1 MSKLVDAPTLKHW
14 LHDGAEIALFD
25 VREAGQFG
33 SAHLFYGIPLPYS
46 RLELDVTRLAPRRTV
61 RMVVYDDNG
70 DGQCI
75 AVRAAER
82 LNALG
87 YTNVHVLA
95 GGTRQWQAA
104 GLSLFAGVNVPSKT
118 FGELVEQT
126 CHTPA
131 VDAPTLAAM
140 LKRGDD
146 VVVLDG
152 RPLNEHRKMTIP
164 GSVCCPNGE
173 LSYRVYDIVSNP
185 ATTIVVNCAGRTRSI
200 IGAQTL
206 INLGLPNP
214 VMALENGTQGWYLAD
229 LQLEHG
235 SSRRYPE
242 RLSEPAKA
250 AARKGSRQIARN
262 FNVPEVDALTLSGW
276 QAANKQSVF
285 LCDVRTPEEFAA
297 DSLAGAQSAPGGQL
311 IQATDQY
318 VGVRN
323 ARIVLFDSDGIRA
336 PVVASWLRQLGH
348 DAWVLRGGVQCGLP
362 LRKAAKVTALATVLP
377 LTSVD
382 DLAAGLAAG
391 RCRVMDVRNSMLYRQ
406 AHIPDAVWGIRPH
419 LPDLAAF
426 ANGGDVVLVGDDD
439 GVVALVAQEWRA
451 ASPDADAIKLSQLIG
466 GFGAW
471 TAAQL
476 PTVSTPALPANAEC
490 IDFLFFVHDRHD
502 GNKEAARQYLQW
514 ETGLL
519 AQLDQQERNAFHLQA
534 ST

>member
-1 MSKLVDAPTLKHW
+1 MSKLVDSPTLKHW

-46 RLELDVTRLAPRRTV
+46 RLELDVARLAPRRTV
-61 RMVVYDDNG
+61 RLVLCDD
-70 DGQCI
+70 DQRL
-75 AVRAAER
+75 ALRAAER
-82 LNALG
+82 LSALG

-95 GGTRQWQAA
+95 GGIRQWQAA
-104 GLSLFAGVNVPSKT
+104 GLRVFAGVNVPSKT

-126 CHTPA
+126 CHTPS

-164 GSVCCPNGE
+164 GAVCCPNGE
-173 LSYRVYDIVSNP
+173 LSYRVHEIVRNP
-185 ATTIVVNCAGRTRSI
+185 DTTIVVNCAGRTRSI

-229 LQLEHG
+229 FTLEHG
-235 SSRRYPE
+235 SSRRYPDHI
-242 RLSEPAKA
+242 SETAKS
-250 AARKGSRQIARN
+250 AARKGSRQIAKH
-262 FNVPEVDALTLSGW
+262 FSVPEVDALTLSGW
-276 QAANKQSVF
+276 QTANQQSVF
-285 LCDVRTPEEFAA
+285 LCDVRTPDEFAA
-297 DSLAGAQSAPGGQL
+297 DSLAGAQSTPGGQL
-311 IQATDQY
+311 MQATDQY

-323 ARIVLFDSDGIRA
+323 ARLVLFDNDGIRA
-336 PVVASWLRQLGH
+336 PVVASWLKQLGH
-348 DAWVLRGGVQCGLP
+348 DAWVLRGGLQCGLP
-362 LRKAAKVTALATVLP
+362 LRKAGKVKALTTVLP

-382 DLAAGLAAG
+382 ELAAGLADQ
-391 RCRVMDVRNSMLYRQ
+391 RLRVLDVRNSMAYRQ
-406 AHIPDAVWGIRPH
+406 AHIPGAVWGIRPH

-426 ANGGDVVLVGDDD
+426 ADGGDVVLTGDDD

-451 ASPDADAIKLSQLIG
+451 NNPDAVAITLSQLIG

-471 TAAQL
+471 TTAQL
-476 PTVSTPALPANAEC
+476 PAASTPAQPADAEC

-502 GNKEAARQYLQW
+502 GNKDAARQYLQW

-519 AQLDQQERNAFHLQA
+519 AQLDQQERAAFHLQ
-534 ST
+534 SEH